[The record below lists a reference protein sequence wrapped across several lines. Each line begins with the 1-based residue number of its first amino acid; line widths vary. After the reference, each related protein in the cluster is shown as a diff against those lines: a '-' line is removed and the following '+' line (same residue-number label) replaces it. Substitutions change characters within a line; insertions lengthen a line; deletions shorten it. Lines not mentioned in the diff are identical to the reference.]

1 MNAKG
6 AAGARVNND
15 VSSVLNN
22 DGYAFVSNL
31 SPYRYN
37 DVSLDPSTMTG
48 DTELKETSIRVV
60 PRAGAVI
67 NVPFSTD
74 DRRSIFLIM
83 KKRDG
88 NNIPFGTEVLN
99 EKQEVVGMMG
109 QNGRAFTRGLE
120 DKGRITARWG
130 DNPDEQCSSDYALPV
145 YSDTDI
151 REETLMLENLI
162 CQ

>member
-1 MNAKG
+1 
-6 AAGARVNND
+6 
-15 VSSVLNN
+15 
-22 DGYAFVSNL
+22 
-31 SPYRYN
+31 
-37 DVSLDPSTMTG
+37 MTG

-130 DNPDEQCSSDYALPV
+130 DNPNEQCSSDYALPV